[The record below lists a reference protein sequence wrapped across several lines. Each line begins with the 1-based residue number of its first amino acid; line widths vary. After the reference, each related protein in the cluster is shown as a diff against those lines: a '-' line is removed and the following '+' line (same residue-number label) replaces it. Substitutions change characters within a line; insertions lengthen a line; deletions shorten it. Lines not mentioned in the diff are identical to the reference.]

1 MASMRRTFASFLLP
15 VFLASGFAAQA
26 QSGSEMI
33 MYAYALKH
41 RRATEAI
48 ALVSPL
54 LSPRGTVELQPATN
68 TVVIRDTVASV
79 NRIVS
84 MLSRYD
90 LPARPLTLELYIVRA
105 SRSAVSPPVARSN
118 LPEEITRELRQLLPY
133 DNYDVQARAQLTS
146 LEGQAVTYVVGGE
159 YEVGFRVGRV
169 QGGQWIQLSDFRI
182 SQRTEQ
188 KADQLLVRGKSLNL
202 PLGKTTFVG
211 LASDESSATALM
223 VALTMRPGDVA
234 RKAP

>member
-1 MASMRRTFASFLLP
+1 MASMRRIFASSLLLL
-15 VFLASGFAAQA
+15 FLASCAAWA
-26 QSGSEMI
+26 QGGSELI

-68 TVVIRDTVASV
+68 TVVVRDTVVSV

-84 MLSRYD
+84 ALSRYD

-105 SRSAVSPPVARSN
+105 TRSAVSPPVARSN
-118 LPEEITRELRQLLPY
+118 LPDEITRELRQMLSY
-133 DNYDVQARAQLTS
+133 DNYDVQARGQLTS

-159 YEVGFRVGRV
+159 YEVGFRVGTV
-169 QGGQWIQLSDFRI
+169 QGGQWIRLSDFRI
-182 SQRTEQ
+182 SQRMEH

-202 PLGKTTFVG
+202 PLGKTMCVG
-211 LASDESSATALM
+211 LARDESSASALM
-223 VALTMRPGDVA
+223 VVLTMRPGDVA

>member
-1 MASMRRTFASFLLP
+1 MASMRRTFASSLLLL
-15 VFLASGFAAQA
+15 FLASGAARA
-26 QSGSEMI
+26 QGGEII
-33 MYAYALKH
+33 MHAYKLKY

-48 ALVSPL
+48 ALVSSL

-79 NRIVS
+79 NKIIPV
-84 MLSRYD
+84 LNQYD

-118 LPEEITRELRQLLPY
+118 LPDEMTRELRQMLPY
-133 DNYDVQARAQLTS
+133 DNYDLQARAQLTS

-159 YEVGFRVGRV
+159 YEVGFRVGAV
-169 QGGQWIQLSDFRI
+169 QGGQWIRLSDFRI
-182 SQRTEQ
+182 SRRAEH
-188 KADQLLVRGKSLNL
+188 KVDQLLVRGKSLNL
-202 PLGKTTFVG
+202 IFGKTMFVG
-211 LASDESSATALM
+211 LARDESSAAALM

-234 RKAP
+234 RKVP